1 VDSGLLALFVEIF
14 VVSDNYPTLQQ
25 EVVLLLSNI
34 VAMINADQILVL
46 GMVLGNEE

>member
-1 VDSGLLALFVEIF
+1 VEIF

-34 VAMINADQILVL
+34 VAILNADKILGL
-46 GMVLGNEE
+46 GMVLGKEE